1 MRRSQFIFITNTKET
16 MNKRATSIIP
26 CLALSISLFA
36 QSNPSTIVDGKTN
49 IAIQDSAETTKI
61 EQIKGVVMD
70 EQQKPIPFANIV
82 MSSSATNTY
91 IAGCVTAE
99 DGSFVLPYSEKDAIL
114 KVSYVGYTTQTLA
127 CKPNMSIVLQSDV
140 QLLNTVTIKSTRP
153 KAKFKDGAFTTLVS
167 GTILAELG
175 TANDMISQLPFVSGD
190 DGNWEIIGRG
200 KPEIYLNGRK
210 VEDTN
215 ELKRLS
221 AKDILKA
228 EIVTVPGAQYG
239 SSTKA
244 VIRLYAVRKRG
255 QGLSGSL
262 YSNYSQGHYS
272 PQTSEHAQLNYRTGG
287 LDIFGEVGMAYSRSH
302 TKYHS
307 ETQLNTTNNFDYNT
321 RRTTNYNSGKI
332 LLNTGFNYEISE
344 QQSFGMKY
352 EANNLIGN
360 NYSHSWGETDVLHDD
375 ILKEN
380 LSVES
385 FSKSKPHWSH
395 SVNAYYNGNFGKWN
409 INFNA
414 DYYNNVEQ
422 SSQSVLND
430 GILDA
435 ESNTKVKNN
444 LYAAKLVVTAP
455 LWKGKMS
462 FGTEEMFTNRRNTF
476 IQSGFSADAFN
487 HFKQSIVAGFLEYNL
502 NIGSMNYGAGLRYEH
517 QTTKYYEKEVL
528 QTEQS
533 PTYNDWIP
541 FASIGYNHNG
551 LNIGFS
557 YRLNK
562 YSPSYTML
570 QSSTDYISKYE
581 YGCGDPHLKP
591 QKQHSFMLNGNYK
604 WVSFVA
610 YYNYVR
616 DMYMTWYKP
625 YDVATHPDIL
635 LQTMATVPRSSY
647 YGAAINAAPSFGIW
661 QPDLTASVNF
671 YHANLDHL
679 NIPTMGNEPLFS
691 FEMNNNFKL
700 PHRWFINLSGNVSTN
715 AKQSTGRNKCMGNVQ
730 FRVSKNFLKNDA
742 LKVMLVLRDLLHTG
756 YYYFDANG
764 TQSHRKLT
772 QYSDNQEIGINVRYT
787 FNATNSK
794 YKGSGAGNSEKQR
807 L

>member
-1 MRRSQFIFITNTKET
+1 
-16 MNKRATSIIP
+16 MNKRAYSIIP
-26 CLALSISLFA
+26 CLALSFSLYA

-127 CKPNMSIVLQSDV
+127 CKPNMSIVLKSDV

-360 NYSHSWGETDVLHDD
+360 NYSHSWGETDVLQDD

-444 LYAAKLVVTAP
+444 LYATKLVVTAP

-487 HFKQSIVAGFLEYNL
+487 LIKQSIVAGFLEYNL

-541 FASIGYNHNG
+541 FASIGYSHNG
-551 LNIGFS
+551 LNVGFS

-715 AKQSTGRNKCMGNVQ
+715 AKQSTGRTKCMGNVQ

>member
-1 MRRSQFIFITNTKET
+1 M
-16 MNKRATSIIP
+16 
-26 CLALSISLFA
+26 
-36 QSNPSTIVDGKTN
+36 
-49 IAIQDSAETTKI
+49 
-61 EQIKGVVMD
+61 
-70 EQQKPIPFANIV
+70 
-82 MSSSATNTY
+82 
-91 IAGCVTAE
+91 
-99 DGSFVLPYSEKDAIL
+99 
-114 KVSYVGYTTQTLA
+114 
-127 CKPNMSIVLQSDV
+127 
-140 QLLNTVTIKSTRP
+140 
-153 KAKFKDGAFTTLVS
+153 
-167 GTILAELG
+167 
-175 TANDMISQLPFVSGD
+175 
-190 DGNWEIIGRG
+190 
-200 KPEIYLNGRK
+200 
-210 VEDTN
+210 
-215 ELKRLS
+215 
-221 AKDILKA
+221 
-228 EIVTVPGAQYG
+228 
-239 SSTKA
+239 
-244 VIRLYAVRKRG
+244 
-255 QGLSGSL
+255 
-262 YSNYSQGHYS
+262 
-272 PQTSEHAQLNYRTGG
+272 
-287 LDIFGEVGMAYSRSH
+287 
-302 TKYHS
+302 
-307 ETQLNTTNNFDYNT
+307 
-321 RRTTNYNSGKI
+321 
-332 LLNTGFNYEISE
+332 
-344 QQSFGMKY
+344 
-352 EANNLIGN
+352 
-360 NYSHSWGETDVLHDD
+360 
-375 ILKEN
+375 
-380 LSVES
+380 
-385 FSKSKPHWSH
+385 
-395 SVNAYYNGNFGKWN
+395 NAYYNGNFGKWN

-430 GILDA
+430 GILAA

-502 NIGSMNYGAGLRYEH
+502 NIGNMNYGAGLRYEH
-517 QTTKYYEKEVL
+517 QTTKYYEKEIL
-528 QTEQS
+528 QNEQS

-541 FASIGYNHNG
+541 FASIGYSHNG

>member
-16 MNKRATSIIP
+16 MNKRASSIIP

-49 IAIQDSAETTKI
+49 IAIQDSTETTKI

-99 DGSFVLPYSEKDAIL
+99 DGSFVLPYSDKDAIL

-228 EIVTVPGAQYG
+228 EIVTVPGTQYG

-360 NYSHSWGETDVLHDD
+360 NYSHSWGETDVLQDD

-541 FASIGYNHNG
+541 FASIGYSHNG

-700 PHRWFINLSGNVSTN
+700 PHSWFINLSGNVSTN
-715 AKQSTGRNKCMGNVQ
+715 AKQSAGRNKCMGNVQ

>member
-16 MNKRATSIIP
+16 MDKRASSIIP

-91 IAGCVTAE
+91 IAGYVTAE

-127 CKPNMSIVLQSDV
+127 CKPNMNIVLQSDV

-228 EIVTVPGAQYG
+228 EIVTVPGTQYG

-352 EANNLIGN
+352 ETNNLIGN
-360 NYSHSWGETDVLHDD
+360 NYSHSWGETDVLQDD

-487 HFKQSIVAGFLEYNL
+487 HIKQSIVAGFLEYNL

-517 QTTKYYEKEVL
+517 QTTKYYEQEIL

-541 FASIGYNHNG
+541 FASIGYSHNG
-551 LNIGFS
+551 LNVGFS

-570 QSSTDYISKYE
+570 KSSTDYISKYE

-715 AKQSTGRNKCMGNVQ
+715 AKQSAGRAKCMGNVQ

-772 QYSDNQEIGINVRYT
+772 QYSDNQKIGINVRYT

>member
-1 MRRSQFIFITNTKET
+1 MD
-16 MNKRATSIIP
+16 KRATSIIP
-26 CLALSISLFA
+26 CLALSFSLFA

-49 IAIQDSAETTKI
+49 IAIQDSTETTKI

-114 KVSYVGYTTQTLA
+114 KVSFVGYTTQTLA
-127 CKPNMSIVLQSDV
+127 CKPNMNIVLQSDV

-302 TKYHS
+302 IKYHS

-352 EANNLIGN
+352 ETNNLIGN
-360 NYSHSWGETDVLHDD
+360 NYSHSWGETDVLQDD

-444 LYAAKLVVTAP
+444 LYATKLVVTAP

-517 QTTKYYEKEVL
+517 QTTKYYEKEIL

-541 FASIGYNHNG
+541 FASIGYSHNG
-551 LNIGFS
+551 LNVGFS

-756 YYYFDANG
+756 YYYFEANG

>member
-16 MNKRATSIIP
+16 MDKRTFSIIP

-36 QSNPSTIVDGKTN
+36 QSNPSTIVEGKTN

-127 CKPNMSIVLQSDV
+127 CKPNMSIVLKSDV

-360 NYSHSWGETDVLHDD
+360 NYSHSWGETDVLQND

-541 FASIGYNHNG
+541 FASIGYSHNG

>member
-1 MRRSQFIFITNTKET
+1 
-16 MNKRATSIIP
+16 MNKRAYSIIP

-36 QSNPSTIVDGKTN
+36 KSNPSTIVDGKTN

-127 CKPNMSIVLQSDV
+127 CKPNMSIVLKSDV

-228 EIVTVPGAQYG
+228 EIVTVPGTQYS

-255 QGLSGSL
+255 QGLSGSF
-262 YSNYSQGHYS
+262 YSEYAQGHYS

-360 NYSHSWGETDVLHDD
+360 NYSHKWGETDVLQDD

-395 SVNAYYNGNFGKWN
+395 SVNAYYNGDFGKWN

-487 HFKQSIVAGFLEYNL
+487 LIKQSIVAGFLEYNL

-541 FASIGYNHNG
+541 FASIGYSHNG

>member
-1 MRRSQFIFITNTKET
+1 
-16 MNKRATSIIP
+16 MNKRTFSIIP

-49 IAIQDSAETTKI
+49 IAIQDSTETTKI

-127 CKPNMSIVLQSDV
+127 CKPNMNIVLQSDV

-302 TKYHS
+302 IKYHS

-360 NYSHSWGETDVLHDD
+360 NYSHSWGETDVLQDD

-444 LYAAKLVVTAP
+444 LYATKLVVTAP

-487 HFKQSIVAGFLEYNL
+487 LIKQSIVAGFLEYNL

-517 QTTKYYEKEVL
+517 QTTKYYEKEIL

-541 FASIGYNHNG
+541 FASIGYSHNG
-551 LNIGFS
+551 LNVGFS

-756 YYYFDANG
+756 YYYFEANG

>member
-1 MRRSQFIFITNTKET
+1 

-49 IAIQDSAETTKI
+49 IAIQDSAKTTKI

-541 FASIGYNHNG
+541 FASIGYSHNG

-625 YDVATHPDIL
+625 YDVATHPNIL

-700 PHRWFINLSGNVSTN
+700 PHSWFINLSGNVSTN

>member
-1 MRRSQFIFITNTKET
+1 MD
-16 MNKRATSIIP
+16 KRTFSIIP

-167 GTILAELG
+167 GTILAEMG

-302 TKYHS
+302 IKYHS

-360 NYSHSWGETDVLHDD
+360 NYSHSWGETDVLQDD
-375 ILKEN
+375 ILKEK

-385 FSKSKPHWSH
+385 FSNSKPHWSH

-487 HFKQSIVAGFLEYNL
+487 HIKQSIVAGFLEYNL

-517 QTTKYYEKEVL
+517 QTTKYYEKEIL

-541 FASIGYNHNG
+541 FASIGYSHNG
-551 LNIGFS
+551 LNVGFS

>member
-16 MNKRATSIIP
+16 MDKRASSIIP

-49 IAIQDSAETTKI
+49 IAIQDSTETTKI

-99 DGSFVLPYSEKDAIL
+99 DGSFVLPYSDKDAIL

-302 TKYHS
+302 IKYHS

-360 NYSHSWGETDVLHDD
+360 NYSHSWGETDVLQDD

-422 SSQSVLND
+422 SSQNVLND

-444 LYAAKLVVTAP
+444 LYATKLVVTAP

-487 HFKQSIVAGFLEYNL
+487 LIKQSIVAGFFEYNL

-541 FASIGYNHNG
+541 FASIGYSHNG

>member
-16 MNKRATSIIP
+16 MNKRAYSIIP

-99 DGSFVLPYSEKDAIL
+99 DGSFVLPYSDKDAIL

-127 CKPNMSIVLQSDV
+127 CKPNMNIVLQSDV

-302 TKYHS
+302 IKYHS

-360 NYSHSWGETDVLHDD
+360 NYSHSWGETDVLQDD

-422 SSQSVLND
+422 SSQNVLND

-444 LYAAKLVVTAP
+444 LYATKLVVTAP

-487 HFKQSIVAGFLEYNL
+487 LIKQSIVAGFLEYNL

-541 FASIGYNHNG
+541 FASIGYSHNG
-551 LNIGFS
+551 LNVGFS

-700 PHRWFINLSGNVSTN
+700 PHSWFINLSGNVSTN
-715 AKQSTGRNKCMGNVQ
+715 AKQSAGRNKCMGNVQ

>member
-99 DGSFVLPYSEKDAIL
+99 DGSFVLPYSDKDAIL

-360 NYSHSWGETDVLHDD
+360 NYSHSWGETDVLQDD

-487 HFKQSIVAGFLEYNL
+487 LIKQSIVAGFLEYNL

-517 QTTKYYEKEVL
+517 QTTKYYEKEIL

-541 FASIGYNHNG
+541 FASIGYSHNG
-551 LNIGFS
+551 LNVGFS

-715 AKQSTGRNKCMGNVQ
+715 AKQSAGRAKCMGNVQ

>member
-26 CLALSISLFA
+26 CLALSFSLFA

-49 IAIQDSAETTKI
+49 IAIQDSTETTKI

-127 CKPNMSIVLQSDV
+127 CKPNMSIVLKSDV

-302 TKYHS
+302 IKYHS

-360 NYSHSWGETDVLHDD
+360 NYSHSWGETDVLQDD

-517 QTTKYYEKEVL
+517 QTTKYYEKEIL

-541 FASIGYNHNG
+541 FASIGYSHNG

-557 YRLNK
+557 YSLNK

-700 PHRWFINLSGNVSTN
+700 PHSWFINLSGNVSTN
-715 AKQSTGRNKCMGNVQ
+715 AKQSAGRNKCMGNVQ

>member
-70 EQQKPIPFANIV
+70 EQQNPIPFANIV

-127 CKPNMSIVLQSDV
+127 CKPNMSIVLKSDV

-302 TKYHS
+302 IKYHS

-360 NYSHSWGETDVLHDD
+360 NYSHSWGETDVLQDD

-487 HFKQSIVAGFLEYNL
+487 LIKQSIVAGFLEYNL

-517 QTTKYYEKEVL
+517 QTTKYYEKEIL

-541 FASIGYNHNG
+541 FASIGYSHNG
-551 LNIGFS
+551 LNVGFS

-715 AKQSTGRNKCMGNVQ
+715 AAQSGAREKCMGNVQ

>member
-16 MNKRATSIIP
+16 MDKRASSIIP

-114 KVSYVGYTTQTLA
+114 KVSFVGYTTQTLA
-127 CKPNMSIVLQSDV
+127 CKPNMSIVLKSDV

-255 QGLSGSL
+255 QGLSGSF
-262 YSNYSQGHYS
+262 YSEYAQGHYS

-360 NYSHSWGETDVLHDD
+360 NYSHSWGETDVLQDD

-517 QTTKYYEKEVL
+517 QTTKYYEKEIL

-541 FASIGYNHNG
+541 FASIGYSHNG
-551 LNIGFS
+551 LNVGFS

-700 PHRWFINLSGNVSTN
+700 PHSWFINLSGNVSTN

-772 QYSDNQEIGINVRYT
+772 LYSDNQEIGINVRYT

>member
-1 MRRSQFIFITNTKET
+1 

-26 CLALSISLFA
+26 CLALSFSLFA

-91 IAGCVTAE
+91 IAGCITAE

-302 TKYHS
+302 IKYHS

-360 NYSHSWGETDVLHDD
+360 NYSHSWGETDVLQDD

-422 SSQSVLND
+422 SSQNVLND

-444 LYAAKLVVTAP
+444 LYATKLVVTAP

-517 QTTKYYEKEVL
+517 QTTKYYEKEIL

-541 FASIGYNHNG
+541 FASIGYSHNG

-625 YDVATHPDIL
+625 YDVANHPNIL

-715 AKQSTGRNKCMGNVQ
+715 AKQSAGRNKCMGNVQ

>member
-1 MRRSQFIFITNTKET
+1 

-49 IAIQDSAETTKI
+49 IAIQDSTETTKI

-99 DGSFVLPYSEKDAIL
+99 DGSFVLPFSEKDAIL

-228 EIVTVPGAQYG
+228 EIVTVPGAQYS

-360 NYSHSWGETDVLHDD
+360 NYSHKWGETDVLQDD

-444 LYAAKLVVTAP
+444 LYATKLVVTAP
-455 LWKGKMS
+455 LWNGKMS

-541 FASIGYNHNG
+541 FASIGYSHNG
-551 LNIGFS
+551 LNVGFS

-570 QSSTDYISKYE
+570 KSSTDYISKYE

-647 YGAAINAAPSFGIW
+647 YGAAINVAPSFGIW

-715 AKQSTGRNKCMGNVQ
+715 AKQSAGRNKCMGNVQ

>member
-1 MRRSQFIFITNTKET
+1 
-16 MNKRATSIIP
+16 MNKRAYSIIP

-99 DGSFVLPYSEKDAIL
+99 DGSFVLPYSDKDAIM
-114 KVSYVGYTTQTLA
+114 KVSFVGYTTQTLA
-127 CKPNMSIVLQSDV
+127 CKPNMSIVLKSDV

-228 EIVTVPGAQYG
+228 EIVTVPGTQYG

-255 QGLSGSL
+255 QGLSGSF
-262 YSNYSQGHYS
+262 YSEYAQGHYS
-272 PQTSEHAQLNYRTGG
+272 PQTSENAQLNYRTGG

-360 NYSHSWGETDVLHDD
+360 NYSHSWGETDVLQDD

-422 SSQSVLND
+422 TSQSVLND

-444 LYAAKLVVTAP
+444 LYATKLVVTAP
-455 LWKGKMS
+455 LWKGKIS

-487 HFKQSIVAGFLEYNL
+487 HIKQSIVAGFLEYNL

-517 QTTKYYEKEVL
+517 QTTKYYEKEIL

-541 FASIGYNHNG
+541 FASIGYSHNG

-570 QSSTDYISKYE
+570 KSSTDYISKYE

-700 PHRWFINLSGNVSTN
+700 PHSWFINLSGNVSTN
-715 AKQSTGRNKCMGNVQ
+715 AKQSAGRNKCMGNVQ

>member
-1 MRRSQFIFITNTKET
+1 

-360 NYSHSWGETDVLHDD
+360 NYSHSWGETDVLQDD

-517 QTTKYYEKEVL
+517 QTTKYYEKEIL

-679 NIPTMGNEPLFS
+679 NIPTMGNDPLFS

>member
-16 MNKRATSIIP
+16 MDKRAYSIIP

-49 IAIQDSAETTKI
+49 IAIQDSTETTKI

-70 EQQKPIPFANIV
+70 EQQNPIPFANIV

-99 DGSFVLPYSEKDAIL
+99 DGSFVLPYSDKDAIL
-114 KVSYVGYTTQTLA
+114 KVSFVGYTTQTLA
-127 CKPNMSIVLQSDV
+127 CKPNMSIVLKSDV

-153 KAKFKDGAFTTLVS
+153 KAKFKDGAYTTLVS

-210 VEDTN
+210 VEDSN

-228 EIVTVPGAQYG
+228 EIVTVPGTQYS

-255 QGLSGSL
+255 QGLSGSF
-262 YSNYSQGHYS
+262 YSEYSQGHYS

-287 LDIFGEVGMAYSRSH
+287 LDIFGEVGMAYNRSH

-352 EANNLIGN
+352 ETNNLIGN
-360 NYSHSWGETDVLHDD
+360 NYSHKWGETDVLQDD

-541 FASIGYNHNG
+541 FASIGYSHNN

-591 QKQHSFMLNGNYK
+591 QKQHSFILNGNYK
-604 WVSFVA
+604 WVSFLA

-647 YGAAINAAPSFGIW
+647 YGATIYAAPSFGIW

-700 PHRWFINLSGNVSTN
+700 PHSWFINLSGNVSTN
-715 AKQSTGRNKCMGNVQ
+715 AKQSAGRKKCMGDVQ
-730 FRVSKNFLKNDA
+730 FRVSKNFFKNDA

-764 TQSHRKLT
+764 TQSHRKTT

>member
-1 MRRSQFIFITNTKET
+1 

-360 NYSHSWGETDVLHDD
+360 NYSHKWGETDVLQDD

-487 HFKQSIVAGFLEYNL
+487 HIKQSIVAGFLEYNL

-517 QTTKYYEKEVL
+517 QTTKYYEKEIL
-528 QTEQS
+528 RTEQS

-541 FASIGYNHNG
+541 FASIGYSHNG

>member
-16 MNKRATSIIP
+16 MDKRASSIIP

-302 TKYHS
+302 IKYHS

-360 NYSHSWGETDVLHDD
+360 NYSHSWGETDVLQDD

-541 FASIGYNHNG
+541 FASIGYSHNG
-551 LNIGFS
+551 LNVGFS

-700 PHRWFINLSGNVSTN
+700 PHSWFINLSGNVSTN

>member
-16 MNKRATSIIP
+16 MNKRASSIIP

-360 NYSHSWGETDVLHDD
+360 NYSHSWGETDVLQDD

-517 QTTKYYEKEVL
+517 QTTKYYEKEIL

-625 YDVATHPDIL
+625 YDVATHPNIL

-700 PHRWFINLSGNVSTN
+700 PHSWFINLSGNVSTN
-715 AKQSTGRNKCMGNVQ
+715 AKQSAGRKKCMGNVQ

>member
-16 MNKRATSIIP
+16 MDKRTSSIIP

-36 QSNPSTIVDGKTN
+36 QSAPSTIVDGKTN

-228 EIVTVPGAQYG
+228 EIVTVPGAQYS

-255 QGLSGSL
+255 QGLSGSF
-262 YSNYSQGHYS
+262 YSEYAQGHYS

-287 LDIFGEVGMAYSRSH
+287 LDIFGEVGMAYNRSH

-360 NYSHSWGETDVLHDD
+360 NYSHSWGETDVLQDD

-385 FSKSKPHWSH
+385 CSKSKPHWSH

-444 LYAAKLVVTAP
+444 LYATKLVVTAP

-487 HFKQSIVAGFLEYNL
+487 HIKQSIVAGFLEYNL

-517 QTTKYYEKEVL
+517 QTTKYYEKEIL

-541 FASIGYNHNG
+541 FASIGYSHNG
-551 LNIGFS
+551 LNVGFS

-570 QSSTDYISKYE
+570 KSSTDYISKYE

-700 PHRWFINLSGNVSTN
+700 PHSWFINLSGNVSTN
-715 AKQSTGRNKCMGNVQ
+715 AKQSAGRNKCMGNVQ

>member
-1 MRRSQFIFITNTKET
+1 
-16 MNKRATSIIP
+16 MNKRAYSIIP

-360 NYSHSWGETDVLHDD
+360 NYSHSWGETDVLQDD

-444 LYAAKLVVTAP
+444 LYATKLVVTAP

-517 QTTKYYEKEVL
+517 QTTKYYEKEIL

-541 FASIGYNHNG
+541 FASIGYSHNG

-679 NIPTMGNEPLFS
+679 NIPTMGNEPLFT

>member
-1 MRRSQFIFITNTKET
+1 MD
-16 MNKRATSIIP
+16 KRTFSIIP

-127 CKPNMSIVLQSDV
+127 CKPNMSIILQSDV

-360 NYSHSWGETDVLHDD
+360 NYSHSWGETDVLQDD

-517 QTTKYYEKEVL
+517 QTTKYYEKEIL

-541 FASIGYNHNG
+541 FASIGYSHNG

-700 PHRWFINLSGNVSTN
+700 PHSWFINLSGNVSTN
-715 AKQSTGRNKCMGNVQ
+715 AKQSAGRAKCMGNVQ

>member
-16 MNKRATSIIP
+16 MDKRATSIIP
-26 CLALSISLFA
+26 CLALSFSLFA

-49 IAIQDSAETTKI
+49 IAIQDSAKTTKI

-360 NYSHSWGETDVLHDD
+360 NYSHSWGETDVLQDD

-395 SVNAYYNGNFGKWN
+395 SVNAYYNGDFGKWN

-700 PHRWFINLSGNVSTN
+700 PHSWFINLSGNVSTN
-715 AKQSTGRNKCMGNVQ
+715 AKQSAGRNKCMGNVQ

>member
-16 MNKRATSIIP
+16 MDKRASSIIP

-114 KVSYVGYTTQTLA
+114 KVSFVGYTTQTLA
-127 CKPNMSIVLQSDV
+127 CKPNMNIVLQSDV

-302 TKYHS
+302 IKYHS

-360 NYSHSWGETDVLHDD
+360 NYSHSWGETDVLQDD

-487 HFKQSIVAGFLEYNL
+487 HIKQSIVAGFLEYNL

-517 QTTKYYEKEVL
+517 QTTKYYEKEIL

-541 FASIGYNHNG
+541 FASIGYSHNG

-700 PHRWFINLSGNVSTN
+700 PHSWFINLSGNVSTN

-742 LKVMLVLRDLLHTG
+742 LKVMLVLRDILHTG

>member
-1 MRRSQFIFITNTKET
+1 M
-16 MNKRATSIIP
+16 
-26 CLALSISLFA
+26 
-36 QSNPSTIVDGKTN
+36 
-49 IAIQDSAETTKI
+49 
-61 EQIKGVVMD
+61 
-70 EQQKPIPFANIV
+70 
-82 MSSSATNTY
+82 
-91 IAGCVTAE
+91 
-99 DGSFVLPYSEKDAIL
+99 
-114 KVSYVGYTTQTLA
+114 
-127 CKPNMSIVLQSDV
+127 
-140 QLLNTVTIKSTRP
+140 
-153 KAKFKDGAFTTLVS
+153 
-167 GTILAELG
+167 
-175 TANDMISQLPFVSGD
+175 
-190 DGNWEIIGRG
+190 
-200 KPEIYLNGRK
+200 
-210 VEDTN
+210 
-215 ELKRLS
+215 
-221 AKDILKA
+221 
-228 EIVTVPGAQYG
+228 
-239 SSTKA
+239 
-244 VIRLYAVRKRG
+244 
-255 QGLSGSL
+255 
-262 YSNYSQGHYS
+262 
-272 PQTSEHAQLNYRTGG
+272 
-287 LDIFGEVGMAYSRSH
+287 
-302 TKYHS
+302 
-307 ETQLNTTNNFDYNT
+307 
-321 RRTTNYNSGKI
+321 
-332 LLNTGFNYEISE
+332 
-344 QQSFGMKY
+344 
-352 EANNLIGN
+352 
-360 NYSHSWGETDVLHDD
+360 
-375 ILKEN
+375 
-380 LSVES
+380 
-385 FSKSKPHWSH
+385 
-395 SVNAYYNGNFGKWN
+395 NAYYNGNFGKWN

-517 QTTKYYEKEVL
+517 QTTKYYEKEIL

-625 YDVATHPDIL
+625 YDVATHPNIL

-691 FEMNNNFKL
+691 FEMSNNFKL
-700 PHRWFINLSGNVSTN
+700 PHSWFINLSGNVSTN
-715 AKQSTGRNKCMGNVQ
+715 AKQSTGRTKCMGNVQ

>member
-16 MNKRATSIIP
+16 MDKRTFSIIP

-99 DGSFVLPYSEKDAIL
+99 DGSFMLPYSEKDAIL

-127 CKPNMSIVLQSDV
+127 CKPNMNIVLQSDV

-262 YSNYSQGHYS
+262 YSEYAQGHYS

-302 TKYHS
+302 IKYHS

-360 NYSHSWGETDVLHDD
+360 NYSHSWGETDVLQDD

-487 HFKQSIVAGFLEYNL
+487 LIKQSIVAGFLEYNL

-541 FASIGYNHNG
+541 FASIGYSHNG

>member
-16 MNKRATSIIP
+16 MDKRAYSIIP
-26 CLALSISLFA
+26 CLALSFSLYA
-36 QSNPSTIVDGKTN
+36 QGNPSTIVDGKTN

-228 EIVTVPGAQYG
+228 EIVTVPGTQYG

-255 QGLSGSL
+255 QGLSGSF
-262 YSNYSQGHYS
+262 YSEYAQGHYS
-272 PQTSEHAQLNYRTGG
+272 PQTSENAQLNYRTGG

-360 NYSHSWGETDVLHDD
+360 NYSHSWGETDVLQDD

-422 SSQSVLND
+422 TSQSVLND

-444 LYAAKLVVTAP
+444 LYATKLVVTAP
-455 LWKGKMS
+455 LWKGKIS

-487 HFKQSIVAGFLEYNL
+487 HIKQSIVAGFLEYNL

-517 QTTKYYEKEVL
+517 QTTKYYEKEIL

-541 FASIGYNHNG
+541 FASIGYSHNG

-570 QSSTDYISKYE
+570 KSSTDYISKYE

-700 PHRWFINLSGNVSTN
+700 PHSWFINLSGNVSTN
-715 AKQSTGRNKCMGNVQ
+715 AKQSAGRKKCMGNVQ

>member
-16 MNKRATSIIP
+16 MNKRAYSIIP
-26 CLALSISLFA
+26 CLALSFSLYA

-99 DGSFVLPYSEKDAIL
+99 DGSFVLPYSDKDAIL

-360 NYSHSWGETDVLHDD
+360 NYSHSWGETDVLQDD

-517 QTTKYYEKEVL
+517 QTTKYYEKEIL

-541 FASIGYNHNG
+541 FASIGYSHNG
-551 LNIGFS
+551 LNVGFS

-700 PHRWFINLSGNVSTN
+700 PHSWFINLSGNVSTN
-715 AKQSTGRNKCMGNVQ
+715 AKQSAGRNKCMGNVQ

>member
-16 MNKRATSIIP
+16 MNKRAYSIIP

-36 QSNPSTIVDGKTN
+36 QNNPSTIVDGKTN

-360 NYSHSWGETDVLHDD
+360 NYSHSWGETDVLQDD

-444 LYAAKLVVTAP
+444 LYATKLVVTAP

-487 HFKQSIVAGFLEYNL
+487 LIKQSIVAGFLEYNL

-517 QTTKYYEKEVL
+517 QTTKYYEKEIL

-541 FASIGYNHNG
+541 FASIGYSHNG
-551 LNIGFS
+551 LNVGFS

>member
-1 MRRSQFIFITNTKET
+1 

-360 NYSHSWGETDVLHDD
+360 NYSHKWGETDVLQDD

-444 LYAAKLVVTAP
+444 LYATKLVVTAP

-541 FASIGYNHNG
+541 FASIGYSHNG
-551 LNIGFS
+551 LNVGFS

-700 PHRWFINLSGNVSTN
+700 PHSWFINLSGNVSTN
-715 AKQSTGRNKCMGNVQ
+715 AKQSAGRNKCMGNVQ

>member
-1 MRRSQFIFITNTKET
+1 
-16 MNKRATSIIP
+16 MNKRAYSIIP

-99 DGSFVLPYSEKDAIL
+99 DGSFVLPYSDKDAIL

-302 TKYHS
+302 IKYHS

-360 NYSHSWGETDVLHDD
+360 NYSHSWGETDVLQDD

-422 SSQSVLND
+422 SSQNVLND

-444 LYAAKLVVTAP
+444 LYATKLVVTAP

-487 HFKQSIVAGFLEYNL
+487 LIKQSIVAGFFEYNL

-541 FASIGYNHNG
+541 FASIGYSHNG

>member
-49 IAIQDSAETTKI
+49 IAIQDSTETTKI

-153 KAKFKDGAFTTLVS
+153 KAKFKDGAYTTLVS

-228 EIVTVPGAQYG
+228 EIVTVPGTQYS

-360 NYSHSWGETDVLHDD
+360 NYSHSWGETDVLQDD

-444 LYAAKLVVTAP
+444 LYATKLVVTAP

-541 FASIGYNHNG
+541 FASIGYSHNG

-700 PHRWFINLSGNVSTN
+700 PHSWFINLSGNVSTN

-764 TQSHRKLT
+764 TLSHRKLT

>member
-1 MRRSQFIFITNTKET
+1 

-360 NYSHSWGETDVLHDD
+360 NYSHSWGETDVLQDD

-487 HFKQSIVAGFLEYNL
+487 HFKQSIVAGFFEYNL

-517 QTTKYYEKEVL
+517 QTTKYYEKEIL

-541 FASIGYNHNG
+541 FASIGYSHNG

>member
-1 MRRSQFIFITNTKET
+1 MD
-16 MNKRATSIIP
+16 KRAYSIIP
-26 CLALSISLFA
+26 CLALSFSLYA
-36 QSNPSTIVDGKTN
+36 QGNPSTIVEGKTN

-70 EQQKPIPFANIV
+70 EQQNPIPFANIV

-99 DGSFVLPYSEKDAIL
+99 DGSFVLPYSDKDAIL

-255 QGLSGSL
+255 QGLSGSF
-262 YSNYSQGHYS
+262 YSEYSQGHYS

-287 LDIFGEVGMAYSRSH
+287 LDIFGEVGMAYNRSH

-360 NYSHSWGETDVLHDD
+360 NYSHSWGETDVLQDD

-385 FSKSKPHWSH
+385 FSKNKPHWSH

-444 LYAAKLVVTAP
+444 LYATKLVVTAP

-487 HFKQSIVAGFLEYNL
+487 LIKQSIVAGFLEYNL

-517 QTTKYYEKEVL
+517 QTTKYYEKEIL

-715 AKQSTGRNKCMGNVQ
+715 AKQSAGRAKCMGNVQ

-742 LKVMLVLRDLLHTG
+742 LKVMFVLRDLLHTG